1 MKLPPAA
8 GFLKESAIERG
19 NIWELINAGR
29 DRMSFGQRRL
39 WNLIKIDPEEW
50 LHHSPAGSD
59 HRVWVVA
66 LIGRSVISYNAI
78 EAGFDRS
85 KFVRYG
91 EITELGWGQADLEV
105 AVQHVIS
112 ELEQGHRT
120 APVAS
125 APRPGEFPDGKPR

>member
-1 MKLPPAA
+1 MNEAT
-8 GFLKESAIERG
+8 
-19 NIWELINAGR
+19 IWELINTGR

-39 WNLIKIDPEEW
+39 WDLIKIDPEEW

-59 HRVWVVA
+59 HRIWVVA
-66 LIGRSVISYNAI
+66 LIGRSVISYNDI
-78 EAGFDRS
+78 EGGFGRS
-85 KFVRYG
+85 NFIRYG

-105 AVQHVIS
+105 AVQYVMS

-125 APRPGEFPDGKPR
+125 APRPGEFLDRKPR